1 MRERSVPLS
10 ALVPETTPPRVIAMR
25 QSKTTAK
32 LPLALRRFAAIALFA
47 VTSGCAQGDL
57 APQRSE
63 TQLHLEG
70 IRNPDPTYHPEMI
83 FLAAAEMQNV
93 IAGCREERLSG
104 KLKSFADSAKCSN
117 AMIVLAYGWFN
128 YPHMDLI
135 RVVADT
141 RLAVSRRVDEGKLS
155 EIQAQML
162 MTELGKKVNAEIL
175 RRESLMV
182 SDAPSQVPVSS
193 GSTQQALAMPMA
205 SMIDL
210 QALLS
215 SGR

>member
-1 MRERSVPLS
+1 
-10 ALVPETTPPRVIAMR
+10 MR
-25 QSKTTAK
+25 QSKTTTT
-32 LPLALRRFAAIALFA
+32 LPLALRRFAAIAILA
-47 VTSGCAQGDL
+47 GTAGCALNDP
-57 APQRSE
+57 APPRSE

-70 IRNPDPTYHPEMI
+70 IHNPDTTYHPERMV
-83 FLAAAEMQNV
+83 LAAAEMQNV

-104 KLKSFADSAKCSN
+104 KLKSFAKSAKCSN

-155 EIQAQML
+155 ETQAQML

-182 SDAPSQVPVSS
+182 ADAPPPVLASS

-205 SMIDL
+205 AMIDL